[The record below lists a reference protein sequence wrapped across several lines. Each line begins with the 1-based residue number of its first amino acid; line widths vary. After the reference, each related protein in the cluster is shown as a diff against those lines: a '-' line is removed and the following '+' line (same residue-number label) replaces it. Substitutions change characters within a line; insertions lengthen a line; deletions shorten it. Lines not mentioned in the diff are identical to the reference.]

1 MLIDELAVASW
12 LVAQD
17 IIYSLW
23 YHAALYLTVV
33 DRNSLIK
40 VAVTITCICSLYM
53 CLSFIRISENEAMT
67 IEVQEMFI
75 SEGILDL
82 LDHAGVSLAAVYLAI
97 YWNIFS

>member
-1 MLIDELAVASW
+1 
-12 LVAQD
+12 
-17 IIYSLW
+17 
-23 YHAALYLTVV
+23 
-33 DRNSLIK
+33 
-40 VAVTITCICSLYM
+40 M

-97 YWNIFS
+97 Y